1 MKNNCSEIIR
11 EFLGKLLQQRSL
23 AGFNNATLLSNLK
36 VWPNWG
42 FLLIL
47 IAVNI
52 NQTIT
57 GSQNKSY

>member
-11 EFLGKLLQQRSL
+11 EFLGKFLQQRSL
-23 AGFNNATLLSNLK
+23 AGFKNATLPSNLK
-36 VWPNWG
+36 RSDLF

-52 NQTIT
+52 GQTIT

>member
-11 EFLGKLLQQRSL
+11 EFLGKFLQQRSL
-23 AGFNNATLLSNLK
+23 AGFNNATLPSNLR
-36 VWPNWG
+36 VWPNWV